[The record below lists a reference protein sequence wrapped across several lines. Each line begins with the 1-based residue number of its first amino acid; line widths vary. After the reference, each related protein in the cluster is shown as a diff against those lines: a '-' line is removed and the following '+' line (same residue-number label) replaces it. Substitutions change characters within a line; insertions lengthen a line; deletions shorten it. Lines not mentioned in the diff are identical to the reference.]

1 MKPGTALDFET
12 LVERYYQP
20 VFTFAVR
27 LCGQLDRA
35 LELTQHTFCLALN
48 HERYLVEPQS
58 AKGWLY
64 TLVFREFLKEKRIE
78 GEPTP
83 SFAPHQRPSKPA
95 AASPILAALTKV
107 RKKLR
112 APLILFYAKELSFS
126 QIAEYLGISVE
137 AVLTLLSKGR
147 EELGLAL
154 APSVTRGRR
163 TPDRSSERT
172 RRPGMLPLAASRI
185 HAV

>member
-12 LVERYYQP
+12 LVESYYQP

-48 HERYLVEPQS
+48 HQRYLAESQS

-64 TLVFREFLKEKRIE
+64 TLVFREFLKERRSE
-78 GEPTP
+78 GTPTP
-83 SFAPHQRPSKPA
+83 SFASQPRLSKPA

-107 RKKLR
+107 RQELR
-112 APLILFYAKELSFS
+112 APLILFYAKEWSFS
-126 QIAEYLGISVE
+126 QIAEHLGISVE

-147 EELGLAL
+147 EELALAL
-154 APSVTRGRR
+154 APSITEVA
-163 TPDRSSERT
+163 DRSTAHRNA
-172 RRPGMLPLAASRI
+172 PGARECCR
-185 HAV
+185 